1 MTRRLFRWSVLLF
14 ALSPVLHGCA
24 SMQQQQVSAT
34 EDLLAAAG
42 FKIRP
47 ADTPERMAHLNTLQP
62 YKLIARSKDGE
73 FVYTYADPLYCKC
86 LYAGGPT
93 SAPGELEA
101 PGPGHIRFWSKPVST
116 FGLFWF
122 TTLAAVHLGWPY
134 HAPLVPDRPGAGSR
148 DLGSRS
154 DRHPCG

>member
-86 LYAGGPT
+86 LYAGGPKHYQEFERLKFQQQQAAT
-93 SAPGELEA
+93 ELMASEEA
-101 PGPGHIRFWSKPVST
+101 PMNW
-116 FGLFWF
+116 GLW
-122 TTLAAVHLGWPY
+122 
-134 HAPLVPDRPGAGSR
+134 APAPWW
-148 DLGSRS
+148 
-154 DRHPCG
+154 